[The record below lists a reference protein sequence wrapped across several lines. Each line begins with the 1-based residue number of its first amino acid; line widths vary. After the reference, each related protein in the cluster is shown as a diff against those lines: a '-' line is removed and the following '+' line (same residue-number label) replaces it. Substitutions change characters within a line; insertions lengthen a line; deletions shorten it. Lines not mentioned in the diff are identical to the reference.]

1 MDSIAQKMKEMNK
14 VYLIIEKL
22 RKKIKSSSGCSYLY
36 NYFDELVREL
46 DLIGK
51 DGISHNMSMALQSLI
66 EDYAADSLYNTH
78 SSANWGRYSARCF
91 YCADYLTRYLEGTLL
106 QEADVSL
113 NVYFARLIEA
123 GVAPILPN
131 EIIDKYIEVEIKSKK
146 TQDVYDTLIK
156 KAIGGSQMYRTWDAN
171 EVNLALV
178 YLRSASRLITQYISL
193 YSDYTLLKEWVP
205 LLNTKRL
212 VNIWYEYPDSAN
224 YRHSGR
230 YTREAV
236 SKYLDEMLSLHLSI
250 IKLWYSINP
259 QEMIDRLELED
270 LIEILE
276 VCDDEDFEKTLRHV
290 VSLPYTNKIESV
302 LEHFTH
308 DEAWVVN
315 LSSNLLENYK
325 R

>member
-1 MDSIAQKMKEMNK
+1 MNK

-78 SSANWGRYSARCF
+78 SSANWVRYSARCF

-212 VNIWYEYPDSAN
+212 VNIWYEYPESAN

-276 VCDDEDFEKTLRHV
+276 VYDDEDFEKTLRHV

-302 LEHFTH
+302 LEHFTYD